1 MIYTHHE
8 TIRERRK
15 NDLVFI
21 KRTLCSNEELHDK
34 NLLFVW
40 DNLEH
45 KLTEEGD
52 FYVERE
58 SIVSFGSTFGALK
71 AASNGPGS
79 WRELKQTSCPLAFLA
94 RLGGQEEE

>member
-1 MIYTHHE
+1 MDISNMIYTHHE
-8 TIRERRK
+8 TMREGRQ

-45 KLTEEGD
+45 KLTKEGEL
-52 FYVERE
+52 YIERE
-58 SIVSFGSTFGALK
+58 SIVSFGSASGALK

-79 WRELKQTSCPLAFLA
+79 WR
-94 RLGGQEEE
+94 